1 MGGRTLTE
9 TLGAH
14 LLVARATLL
23 TAAGSCPHAA
33 QAGLGAVW
41 SRERHEGELPKGQGE
56 RCSRRDLGWRGWGT
70 WGGSSWWGKAS
81 GGPSH
86 PPHSCPQKTGADTHP
101 GTRRSP
107 PCSHKTGRLHSWLAP
122 CRIHQCLRRG
132 RQGGDFSPHFT
143 HREAEARVVGQGL
156 ARAQRVWLRQQA
168 VRHHR
173 HRGAAGLGLANWR
186 LLVFNLVANCGLGTE
201 FFANGM
207 QTKVTCCAFR
217 LALKQ
222 RT

>member
-23 TAAGSCPHAA
+23 TAAGSRPHTT

-41 SRERHEGELPKGQGE
+41 SRERHEGKLPEGRGE

-70 WGGSSWWGKAS
+70 WGGSSWWGQAS
-81 GGPSH
+81 GSPSH

-132 RQGGDFSPHFT
+132 RQDGDCNPHFT
-143 HREAEARVVGQGL
+143 HREAEAWFRPGWERTCPGSKSVAETAGCPPPQTQACSWTRAGQLETTGFQL
-156 ARAQRVWLRQQA
+156 S
-168 VRHHR
+168 
-173 HRGAAGLGLANWR
+173 G
-186 LLVFNLVANCGLGTE
+186 
-201 FFANGM
+201 
-207 QTKVTCCAFR
+207 
-217 LALKQ
+217 
-222 RT
+222 